1 MRVRFLGFGHT
12 DSYRSAMPGCESP
25 WPAREVRDV
34 PDSTAEYLTETFP
47 GAFKKEGGRPRKVA
61 VPAPPLDRS
70 IKSPEARPL
79 AAPSHED
86 ALKGSVG
93 AVKAALASGAYDQ
106 AQTPW
111 KPVSG
116 QGRPA
121 RVSSPPSSSAEALWR
136 GSPWLS

>member
-12 DSYRSAMPGCESP
+12 DSYRSALPGCESP

-34 PDSTAEYLTETFP
+34 PDSTSEYLTETFP

-61 VPAPPLDRS
+61 VSAPPLDRS

-79 AAPSHED
+79 A

-93 AVKAALASGAYDQ
+93 AVKAALASGAYD
-106 AQTPW
+106 
-111 KPVSG
+111 
-116 QGRPA
+116 
-121 RVSSPPSSSAEALWR
+121 EALDALEASERAGKARKGVFTAIKQRR
-136 GSPWLS
+136 GAVEG

>member
-61 VPAPPLDRS
+61 VSAPPLDRS

-93 AVKAALASGAYDQ
+93 AVKAALASGAYD
-106 AQTPW
+106 
-111 KPVSG
+111 
-116 QGRPA
+116 
-121 RVSSPPSSSAEALWR
+121 EALDALEASER
-136 GSPWLS
+136 AGKARKGVFTAIKQRRVAVEG